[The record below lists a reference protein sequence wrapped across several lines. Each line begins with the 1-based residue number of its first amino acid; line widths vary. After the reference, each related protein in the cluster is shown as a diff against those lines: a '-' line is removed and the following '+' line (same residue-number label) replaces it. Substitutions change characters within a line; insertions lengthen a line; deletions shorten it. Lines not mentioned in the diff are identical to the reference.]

1 MSLWAATS
9 SNLVLRLG
17 GVLDLRL
24 VKRRRN
30 RAGMRKWIVS
40 WILPAW
46 TLLVLL
52 SGEAWPETVRGEG
65 ERPNVALL
73 RMELPRGF
81 YSDERVTLANDF
93 LSSLHRTGHFDIV
106 DREDMSAILEE
117 QRFQASDLAD
127 EEEVVELGGLV
138 GVDLFATCAVKLV
151 EGLYQI
157 TARLISV
164 ETGRV
169 KKIVSRRCQANVD
182 FLRAMFNEVAF
193 DLAGEVERKGWVL
206 IETDP
211 SEANVYLFG
220 VGQGSTPLTLR
231 LAPGP
236 YLVSVERRGYVKRRK
251 TLYVEEGLET
261 SWKVEFIKKKRF
273 RLGDYVGGRGFWNRN

>member
-1 MSLWAATS
+1 
-9 SNLVLRLG
+9 
-17 GVLDLRL
+17 
-24 VKRRRN
+24 
-30 RAGMRKWIVS
+30 MRKFVVS
-40 WILPAW
+40 W
-46 TLLVLL
+46 TLAAMAVLVLL
-52 SGEAWPETVRGEG
+52 SGVARPENPRGEG
-65 ERPNVALL
+65 ERRNVALL

-81 YSDERVTLANDF
+81 YSDERVILANDF
-93 LSSLHRTGHFDIV
+93 LGALHRTGHFDIV

-117 QRFQASDLAD
+117 LKFQASDLAD
-127 EEEVVELGGLV
+127 EEEVVELGGMV
-138 GVDLFATCAVKLV
+138 GVDLFVTCTVKSV

-169 KKIVSRRCQANVD
+169 EKIVSRRCLAKVD
-182 FLRAMFNEVAF
+182 FLTAMFNEVAF

-206 IETDP
+206 IETNP
-211 SEANVYLFG
+211 SEADVYLFG

-236 YLVSVERRGYVKRRK
+236 YLLSVERRGYVTRRK
-251 TLYVEEGLET
+251 TLHVEEGLET
-261 SWKVEFIKKKRF
+261 SWKVEFIKKKRS

>member
-1 MSLWAATS
+1 MW
-9 SNLVLRLG
+9 
-17 GVLDLRL
+17 
-24 VKRRRN
+24 
-30 RAGMRKWIVS
+30 
-40 WILPAW
+40 
-46 TLLVLL
+46 
-52 SGEAWPETVRGEG
+52 
-65 ERPNVALL
+65 
-73 RMELPRGF
+73 MELPRGF

-93 LSSLHRTGHFDIV
+93 LSALHRTGHFDIV

-117 QRFQASDLAD
+117 QKFQASDLAD

-138 GVDLFATCAVKLV
+138 GVDLFVTCTVKSV

-169 KKIVSRRCQANVD
+169 EKIVSRRCLAKVD
-182 FLRAMFNEVAF
+182 FLTAMFNEVAF

-206 IETDP
+206 IETNP
-211 SEANVYLFG
+211 SEADVYLFG

-236 YLVSVERRGYVKRRK
+236 YLLSVERRG
-251 TLYVEEGLET
+251 LCEAEEDPP
-261 SWKVEFIKKKRF
+261 R
-273 RLGDYVGGRGFWNRN
+273 GRGTGNLLEGRVHQEEEIPPWRLHRWPGLLEQELALKKWL

>member
-1 MSLWAATS
+1 
-9 SNLVLRLG
+9 
-17 GVLDLRL
+17 
-24 VKRRRN
+24 
-30 RAGMRKWIVS
+30 MRKSVVY
-40 WILPAW
+40 WILPA
-46 TLLVLL
+46 LSVLVLL
-52 SGEAWPETVRGEG
+52 SGVARAEALRGEG
-65 ERPNVALL
+65 ERRNVALL

-93 LSSLHRTGHFDIV
+93 LSALHRTGHFDIV

-117 QRFQASDLAD
+117 QKFQASDLAD

-138 GVDLFATCAVKLV
+138 GVDLFVACTVKSV

-169 KKIVSRRCQANVD
+169 VQIVSRKSLAKVD
-182 FLRAMFNEVAF
+182 FLTAMFNEVAF

-211 SEANVYLFG
+211 SEADVYLFG
-220 VGQGSTPLTLR
+220 VEQGSTPLTLR

-236 YLVSVERRGYVKRRK
+236 YLLSVERRGYVKRKK
-251 TLYVEEGLET
+251 TLYVEEGRET
-261 SWKVEFIKKKRF
+261 SWKVEFIKKKRY
-273 RLGDYVGGRGFWNRN
+273 RLGDYIGGRGFWDRN

>member
-1 MSLWAATS
+1 
-9 SNLVLRLG
+9 
-17 GVLDLRL
+17 
-24 VKRRRN
+24 
-30 RAGMRKWIVS
+30 MRKFVVYWT
-40 WILPAW
+40 LPAL
-46 TLLVLL
+46 TVLVLL
-52 SGEAWPETVRGEG
+52 SGVARSEALRGEG
-65 ERPNVALL
+65 DRRNVALL

-93 LSSLHRTGHFDIV
+93 LGALHRTGHFDIV

-117 QRFQASDLAD
+117 QKFQASDLAD

-138 GVDLFATCAVKLV
+138 GVDLFVTCTVKSV

-169 KKIVSRRCQANVD
+169 EQIVSRRCLAKVD
-182 FLRAMFNEVAF
+182 FLTAMLNEVAF
-193 DLAGEVERKGWVL
+193 DLAGEVEKKGWVL

-211 SEANVYLFG
+211 SEADVYLFG

-236 YLVSVERRGYVKRRK
+236 YLLSVERRGHVTRRK
-251 TLYVEEGLET
+251 TLHVEEGRET
-261 SWKVEFIKKKRF
+261 SWKVEFIKKKRY
-273 RLGDYVGGRGFWNRN
+273 RLGDYIGGRGLWNRN